1 MEKNERPIRAVI
13 LIGSV
18 RPGNYTSKAAE
29 IVADELRRHPQVD
42 VVLVHPEDYN
52 LSLPGMPGAES
63 RAKELQSLVADA
75 AAVVIATPEYH
86 GTFSAAIKLVIE
98 NLGFPSA
105 LAGKPVGLLGVA
117 AGSIGAIKSI
127 EALRG
132 VVSHVGA
139 LPLPMPVSLA
149 NVQTLFDDK
158 GNVQDATAE
167 KLLRR
172 LSQSILDY
180 LQRSVCPAITLER
193 LLREGQASL
202 K

>member
-1 MEKNERPIRAVI
+1 MEQDERPIRIVV

-18 RPGNYTSKAAE
+18 RPRNYTSMAAA
-29 IVADELRRHPQVD
+29 IVADELRRRPEID
-42 VVLVHPEDYN
+42 VVVVHPEDYN
-52 LSLPGMPGAES
+52 LALPGMPGPGS
-63 RAKELQSLVADA
+63 RAADLQSLVAGA

-105 LAGKPVGLLGVA
+105 LAGKPVALLGVA

-149 NVQTLFDDK
+149 YVHKLFAED
-158 GNVQDATAE
+158 GTVADAIAE

-172 LSQSILDY
+172 LARSVLDY
-180 LQRSVCPAITLER
+180 LDRAVCPAITLEQM
-193 LLREGQASL
+193 LREGPAPAP
-202 K
+202 